1 MNKAFS
7 LFETILVL
15 ILIGFLALFLSR
27 TLWEFYYLNNQQ
39 LKMKDL
45 ILKTH
50 LSVLRLEKL
59 LQTCTNITFEPNH
72 ISCLLKDDLL
82 YLDDNKEKLL
92 NSSLILENNT
102 SLYSPNSNFKLQL
115 QNRKELYN
123 DEQNIIYALVNKEIK
138 KIFIHSENNITASFK
153 GKFIPIQAR
162 IKLFL
167 KEDKIHYELY
177 PYFDNQL
184 EQYSIFMD
192 NVSLF
197 EIQKQKLKVCLK
209 DKSKN
214 IALQKG
220 YSYETSLYFTILGIF
235 NQCFRDMA

>member
-92 NSSLILENNT
+92 NSVGGKI
-102 SLYSPNSNFKLQL
+102 KC
-115 QNRKELYN
+115 RKR
-123 DEQNIIYALVNKEIK
+123 KIK
-138 KIFIHSENNITASFK
+138 CRIFATNYLSFN
-153 GKFIPIQAR
+153 
-162 IKLFL
+162 L
-167 KEDKIHYELY
+167 
-177 PYFDNQL
+177 
-184 EQYSIFMD
+184 
-192 NVSLF
+192 
-197 EIQKQKLKVCLK
+197 KLKL
-209 DKSKN
+209 
-214 IALQKG
+214 
-220 YSYETSLYFTILGIF
+220 
-235 NQCFRDMA
+235 

>member
-15 ILIGFLALFLSR
+15 ILAGFLAVFLSR

-39 LKMKDL
+39 LKMKEL

-59 LQTCTNITFEPNH
+59 LQSCVDITLESNH
-72 ISCLLKDDLL
+72 ISCLIKDDLL
-82 YLDDNKEKLL
+82 YLDDNKAKLL

-123 DEQNIIYALVNKEIK
+123 DKQNIVYALVGKEIK
-138 KIFIHSENNITASFK
+138 KIFIHSENNITTSFK
-153 GKFIPIQAR
+153 GNFIPIQAR

-177 PYFDNQL
+177 PYFDNRL

-197 EIQKQKLKVCLK
+197 EIQKQKLKLCLK
-209 DKSKN
+209 EYKQEYCLAKRLF
-214 IALQKG
+214 I
-220 YSYETSLYFTILGIF
+220 
-235 NQCFRDMA
+235 

>member
-7 LFETILVL
+7 LFEIILVL
-15 ILIGFLALFLSR
+15 ILVGFLVMFLSR
-27 TLWEFYYLNNQQ
+27 TLWEFHYLNNQQ

-50 LSVLRLEKL
+50 LSTLRLEKL
-59 LQTCTNITFEPNH
+59 LQSCIDITFESNH
-72 ISCLLKDDLL
+72 ASCLIKGDLL
-82 YLDDNKEKLL
+82 YLDGNQAKLL

-123 DEQNIIYALVNKEIK
+123 DKQNIVYALVGKEIK
-138 KIFIHSENNITASFK
+138 KIFIHSENNITTSFK
-153 GKFIPIQAR
+153 GEFIPIQAR
-162 IKLFL
+162 LKLFL

-177 PYFDNQL
+177 PYFDNRL
-184 EQYSIFMD
+184 EQYSIFIN

-197 EIQKQKLKVCLK
+197 EIQKQKLKLCLK
-209 DKSKN
+209 E
-214 IALQKG
+214 
-220 YSYETSLYFTILGIF
+220 YEQEYCLTKRLFI
-235 NQCFRDMA
+235 

>member
-1 MNKAFS
+1 
-7 LFETILVL
+7 FETILVL

-123 DEQNIIYALVNKEIK
+123 DEQNIIYALANKEIK

-209 DKSKN
+209 EQEQEYCLTKRLF
-214 IALQKG
+214 I
-220 YSYETSLYFTILGIF
+220 
-235 NQCFRDMA
+235 

>member
-92 NSSLILENNT
+92 NSS
-102 SLYSPNSNFKLQL
+102 
-115 QNRKELYN
+115 
-123 DEQNIIYALVNKEIK
+123 
-138 KIFIHSENNITASFK
+138 
-153 GKFIPIQAR
+153 
-162 IKLFL
+162 
-167 KEDKIHYELY
+167 
-177 PYFDNQL
+177 
-184 EQYSIFMD
+184 
-192 NVSLF
+192 
-197 EIQKQKLKVCLK
+197 
-209 DKSKN
+209 
-214 IALQKG
+214 
-220 YSYETSLYFTILGIF
+220 
-235 NQCFRDMA
+235 